1 MFNGLSFVFDGVASE
16 RYGLYI
22 YSINGSGN
30 DSSPSGN
37 KVSLLTDKNA
47 NGYKHDI
54 LGISED
60 EPLEF
65 QITFGS
71 FNSLTRNEVR
81 AIHKWLRKNEYRK
94 LQIVQPDMKGL
105 HYNCIMHDSTI
116 KQIGN
121 VPYAFEYTVTCDSQ
135 FAWEEERTYKYP
147 TITGGT
153 IRHYNDSDIPTY
165 VRPQIKFTSSSAN
178 NDVSIENISN
188 DMYLTNITGLGMG
201 EVLTMDNENELIKTD
216 RRPNMLQSFNCN
228 WLELVPGIN
237 ELRITGEITNLEI
250 TYANARRIGG

>member
-1 MFNGLSFVFDGVASE
+1 MFYGLSFIFDGIASE

-37 KVSLLTDKNA
+37 KISLLTDKIA
-47 NGYKHDI
+47 NGYKHEI

-65 QITFGS
+65 KITFGS
-71 FNSLTRNEVR
+71 FNSLTRHEVR
-81 AIHKWLRKNEYRK
+81 AIHNWLRKNEYKK
-94 LQIVQPDMKGL
+94 LQIVQPDMSGL
-105 HYNCIMHDSTI
+105 HYNCIMHDSVI
-116 KQIGN
+116 KHIGN

-147 TITGGT
+147 TIQDGM

-165 VRPQIKFTSSSAN
+165 IRPLVKLKSSSSSN
-178 NDVSIENISN
+178 TVTIENMSN
-188 DMYLTNITGLGMG
+188 NGWVTRINNLGAN
-201 EVLTMDNENELIKTD
+201 EIVTIDNEDEYIGTD
-216 RRPNMLQSFNCN
+216 RRPNILQEFNHG
-228 WLELVPGIN
+228 WLELVPGMN
-237 ELRITGEITNLEI
+237 ELRITGNVVDFEI
-250 TYANARRIGG
+250 TYANARRIGA